1 MHHDTPWRSDTLGYP
16 RICSVIMTLKVTYV
30 IIKPFNILTRIII
43 IIIIIIITITITITI
58 VVIIIIITR
67 LFSSALRETNT
78 ASHCINFLT
87 EEFWPMETL
96 PDISSCNLS
105 TLLGLGKDLLRLAI

>member
-43 IIIIIIITITITITI
+43 IIIIISISITITI
-58 VVIIIIITR
+58 VVIIIIIITR

-87 EEFWPMETL
+87 EECWLRSLLTL
-96 PDISSCNLS
+96 EGHVI
-105 TLLGLGKDLLRLAI
+105 

>member
-43 IIIIIIITITITITI
+43 IIIIIAITITI

-78 ASHCINFLT
+78 ALFMAGKINGL
-87 EEFWPMETL
+87 
-96 PDISSCNLS
+96 NL
-105 TLLGLGKDLLRLAI
+105 LNG

>member
-43 IIIIIIITITITITI
+43 IIIISISISITI

-78 ASHCINFLT
+78 ASHCIIFLT